1 MNDRGYK
8 LHSPFLGSCYN
19 RLSLRQLYKPV
30 QRLPTSLQ
38 EHDTTVC
45 FNVSNILLPFPRNQ
59 PVPRMFPIVEPALSQ
74 PRRIVEIVETY
85 GIERGR
91 IGGLDVRVRGAQW
104 IPRSG
109 CFHLPGNLGHA
120 AQNLIVRSKRHRME
134 GKRFPVR
141 GETEYGR

>member
-1 MNDRGYK
+1 
-8 LHSPFLGSCYN
+8 
-19 RLSLRQLYKPV
+19 
-30 QRLPTSLQ
+30 
-38 EHDTTVC
+38 
-45 FNVSNILLPFPRNQ
+45 
-59 PVPRMFPIVEPALSQ
+59 MFPIVEPALSQ
-74 PRRIVEIVETY
+74 PRRIVEIVETH

-109 CFHLPGNLGHA
+109 RFHLPGNLGHA